1 MPSFLSKQLEPLSLL
16 KKVLKLALTV
26 TFAIGIFGLYLVLT
40 PQGAKIALNL
50 VGEFTPYQLTFTS
63 VNGTLVDHLEFTD
76 IEIKGPDLNVKA
88 ANLDIGWQL
97 IDLLKEDKSLQYI
110 NAKELS
116 IWHQTKEIIPAA
128 AAAPIDKPTLE
139 TVQTQITKAV
149 PIPMKIDNIHIVG
162 ATIQWNDIEHQL
174 TELTIKHAASN
185 VSKIEEIHYQGTFG
199 TFHAYLQGA
208 IKINWDLQLAQNPYL
223 VQLHSSAVTTKGS
236 VFLPTRQIDDP
247 QNHLQMTL
255 QTKDLRHG
263 KHHLENVAL
272 EVKGTLAT
280 HKVSL
285 KGHYNNSP
293 IETVVLGQ
301 FSSHHWQGKINT
313 LQVKHKRWD
322 KIGNTTG
329 NIKVEWHEK
338 LVHSSIS
345 LLLDETYPIKLEAA
359 VEKQKPYALT
369 GTIQTQI
376 SNVRSLSSLIPSL
389 SNLRGK
395 MDVDLALNG
404 TILQPQWTGNVV
416 LKEARLRASSLGKK
430 AVLNDLKFSFLP
442 ENRMSIHG
450 SGTWGSGLFTITGEG
465 KLFAASPTMIVKLK
479 GEQLLL
485 SDTPEYYIVA
495 NPELQLTLKDGAVS
509 LDGKIFIPE
518 AEIQSLKNPDMITPS
533 EDVVIVSKK
542 TATIKPIAEHAMSSR
557 IATNIELALGEKI
570 TYKGHGFSTK
580 VKGKLQISQ
589 QPGQPP
595 NAKGKLFL
603 LNGKY
608 KAYGKTFDIDYG
620 QILFTGGPIYDP
632 ILDIRA
638 QRKIQPQTMIT
649 SLNSTTTIL
658 AGITFTGNLKTPKI
672 GFYSNPS
679 MPDADVISYL
689 IIGKPQNKMNEA
701 QAELLFE
708 AVSQLAHV
716 VGGQRKDVH
725 FNLAERLKLDQIGFS
740 KKENAIPTPGSHNP
754 LEDTVFVLGKQ
765 LSDRLYLNY
774 SVGILDSA
782 SQIGMRYVLGKNV
795 MIEAAAGAQGSSA
808 DVLLSFEGR

>member
-1 MPSFLSKQLEPLSLL
+1 MPSFLSQQFEPLSVLR
-16 KKVLKLALTV
+16 KMLKLVLTV
-26 TFAIGIFGLYLVLT
+26 TFAIGVFGLYLVLT
-40 PQGAKIALNL
+40 PQGAKIALHL
-50 VGEFTPYQLTFTS
+50 VGEFTPYQLTFGN

-76 IEIKGPDLNVKA
+76 VEIKGPDLKVKA
-88 ANLDIGWQL
+88 ANLAIGWQL
-97 IDLLKEDKSLQYI
+97 TDLIKENKSLQYVH
-110 NAKELS
+110 AKQLI
-116 IWHQTKEIIPAA
+116 IWHQTKEKLPAS
-128 AAAPIDKPTLE
+128 APIDNPTLE
-139 TVQTQITKAV
+139 TVQLEVTKAI
-149 PIPMKIDNIHIVG
+149 PIPMMIDNIHISG
-162 ATIQWNDIEHQL
+162 ATIHWNNIEHQL
-174 TELTIKHAASN
+174 TELKIKQASSTL
-185 VSKIEEIHYQGTFG
+185 SKIEEIHYQGAFG
-199 TFHAYLQGA
+199 TFDAYLQNA
-208 IKINWDLQLAQNPYL
+208 IKVNWDLRLAQNPYL

-236 VFLPTRQIDDP
+236 VFLPTRQINDP

-255 QTKDLRHG
+255 QTKELRQG
-263 KHHLENVAL
+263 KHHLENVVL
-272 EVKGTLAT
+272 DVKGTLAT

-285 KGHYNNSP
+285 KGQYNNSP
-293 IETVVLGQ
+293 VETVILGQ

-313 LQVKHKRWD
+313 LQVKHKRWQ

-329 NIKVEWHEK
+329 EMKIDWHEK

-345 LLLDETYPIKLEAA
+345 LLLDETYPIKLQTT
-359 VEKQKPYALT
+359 VEKEKPYALT

-376 SNVRSLSSLIPSL
+376 SNVRSLSSLVPSL

-395 MDVDLALNG
+395 LDVDLALNG

-416 LKEARLRASSLGKK
+416 LKDARLRASSLGKK
-430 AVLNDLKFSFLP
+430 AVLNDLKFSFLK
-442 ENRMSIHG
+442 ENRMSIQG

-465 KLFAASPTMIVKLK
+465 KFFSPAPMMVVKLK

-495 NPELQLTLKDGAVS
+495 NPDLQLTLKDGAVS
-509 LDGKIFIPE
+509 LAGKIFIPV

-533 EDVVIVSKK
+533 EDVVIVSNKK
-542 TATIKPIAEHAMSSR
+542 ITKLKPITEHAMTGR
-557 IATNIELALGEKI
+557 IATNIELALGDKI
-570 TYKGHGFSTK
+570 TYKGHGISTK
-580 VKGKLQISQ
+580 VNGKLQISQ

-595 NAKGKLFL
+595 NAKGKLFFK
-603 LNGKY
+603 NGKY

-638 QRKIQPQTMIT
+638 QRKIQPQSTLA
-649 SLNSTTTIL
+649 SLHSTPTIL

-701 QAELLFE
+701 QAEILFE

-716 VGGQRKDVH
+716 VGGQRKDVN

-782 SQIGMRYVLGKNV
+782 SQFGMRYSLGKHV
-795 MIEAAAGAQGSSA
+795 MVEAAAGTQGSSA
-808 DVLLSFEGR
+808 DVLLSFEGH